1 MKSSIRGVIFGTVG
15 LALLVL
21 AGCENN
27 EARVQG
33 TGTVAPGT
41 AASSDD
47 AGKVKPVGPATP
59 SGYGPAMGKKNA
71 PPAAKSSSEETP
83 AEKK

>member
-1 MKSSIRGVIFGTVG
+1 MKSSIRGVISGAVG

-27 EARVQG
+27 EASVKG
-33 TGTVAPGT
+33 GGTVAPGT

-47 AGKVKPVGPATP
+47 AGKVKPAP
-59 SGYGPAMGKKNA
+59 SSAPTGYGPAQGRKG
-71 PPAAKSSSEETP
+71 PAVKEGDQ
-83 AEKK
+83 EKK